1 MGSTDFSSSSD
12 LIVRA
17 KAAQARQDWESA
29 EALLNTILEKN
40 PSHPEANYRLG
51 CMALEADEGQDALAM
66 AATALKAQPTNRAY
80 QRLKALS
87 LKHLISKAAQANRWV
102 DVMARADQLRRQ
114 STEASDAYG
123 WLATAHM
130 KLGCMD
136 DCRTA
141 FRRRIQ
147 KCPPDAWMYSQW
159 IGLHA
164 GDPATDAE
172 AYYRLAKS
180 WDTRFQKDR
189 PTPHHKPVGDAR
201 MRIGIVSTTLHNHA
215 NANFLLPLLKEL
227 QSYPI
232 DVYIFHDGATD
243 DFVTEATR
251 ARSTSYANISKL
263 SLEQAAERIGEDQ
276 LHILIDINGHFDR
289 SRMQLYSLRP
299 APIQIHYLGGTGAL
313 AMESIDG
320 RLADCIS
327 EPPTETARPHD
338 RIYRIE
344 GGIHAFQPLTK
355 PVRPSAPPV
364 LTHGHITFG
373 VCNALHKIEKPTLGL
388 WAKLLNANPNSRL
401 RIVKDTFA
409 VAQNR
414 NHVQQF
420 IKRVGLPAERVD
432 LLPTTQNC
440 RYEDLSIYNSIDIA
454 LDTAPYNGITT
465 TCEALWM
472 GVPVVTLQGNR
483 FVAREAGAILTH
495 AGYPQW
501 IGQDQ
506 KHYLKICSQL
516 AEDTAQLI
524 ELRKKLPLTFQSSP
538 VCDAHRLAREL
549 VTLFRELH
557 LNPK

>member
-1 MGSTDFSSSSD
+1 MGSTDFSSSTN
-12 LIVRA
+12 LIARA

-29 EALLNTILEKN
+29 EAVLNAILEET

-51 CMALEADEGQDALAM
+51 CMALEAGEAEDSLAM
-66 AATALKAQPTNRAY
+66 AVTALKAQPTNRAY
-80 QRLKALS
+80 QRLKVLS
-87 LKHLISKAAQANRWV
+87 LKNLISKSAQTNHWV
-102 DVMARADQLRRQ
+102 DVMKHAAELRRH
-114 STEASDAYG
+114 SAEAGEAYG

-136 DCRTA
+136 DCRAA
-141 FRRRIQ
+141 FRKRIQ
-147 KCPPDAWMYSQW
+147 KLPPDTLVHSQW

-164 GDPATDAE
+164 GDPATDAK

-180 WDTRFQKDR
+180 WDTRFHKDR
-189 PTPHHKPVGDAR
+189 PIPRQTPLGAAPLH
-201 MRIGIVSTTLHNHA
+201 IGLVSTTLHNHA

-227 QSYPI
+227 QSHPI
-232 DVYIFHDGATD
+232 NVYTYHDGTID
-243 DFVTEATR
+243 DFVTEEVR
-251 ARSTSYANISKL
+251 ARSTKYANIAKL
-263 SLEQAAERIGEDQ
+263 SLERAAERIREDQ
-276 LHILIDINGHFDR
+276 LHILLDINGHFDR

-299 APIQIHYLGGTGAL
+299 APIQIHFLGGTGAL
-313 AMESIDG
+313 AMKSIDG

-327 EPPTETARPHD
+327 EPPPGTQRPHD

-355 PVRPSAPPV
+355 PVKPSEPPV
-364 LTHGHITFG
+364 LTHGYITFG

-388 WAKLLNANPNSRL
+388 WAKLLTTNPNSRL
-401 RIVKDTFA
+401 RIVKDAFA

-414 NHVQQF
+414 DHFQKF
-420 IKRVGLPAERVD
+420 IKQVGLPGDRVD
-432 LLPTTQNC
+432 LLPTTQTC

-454 LDTAPYNGITT
+454 VDTTPYNGITT

-506 KHYLKICSQL
+506 EHYLKICGQL
-516 AEDTAQLI
+516 AEDTALLT
-524 ELRKKLPLTFQSSP
+524 ELRKKLPLKFQSSP